1 MAITADEILERK
13 QLAENEREEWEWETK
28 WEKWRRVAECAIDPE
43 YKRGKR
49 KYKRSA
55 LDDKF
60 LWSLVQFVVAQEG
73 SALLVPDPFATIV
86 AAESG
91 DIERAADMKHLIRY
105 QMYVENFPYTGL
117 CWNTGAAVYGTSI
130 LKVTWDFAS
139 NNPRFE
145 HVPIECFYPS
155 PDSMSP
161 LNKDI
166 PWAIHESW
174 HRLDELEKKVDSDGK
189 ALYANL
195 DKVKEAL
202 TSTTHQKSTA
212 KGVSY
217 PRYTAAEAKQIVH
230 ILDYWEDDFNMAV
243 AEIKEGSKASAIP
256 IIEGRPN
263 PFEHERKPFVII
275 IDAPRL
281 HNLYG
286 IGIIESGYDSYRE
299 MITRKN
305 QRIDAISQ
313 AINAGFAID
322 RTAGVEEDALINWD
336 KGRIVR
342 GNGPPAQWIS
352 ALRPPEPS
360 AAAYKEHE
368 ERRRELMDVTAGY
381 TYSRGEAP
389 ARRET
394 ATAVASL
401 ISGANIRYRIKVF
414 AKSCTGYVPLLALVS
429 DLNQQYLPEEKQ
441 IMILGKEPRPLTI
454 RREQIKGRYD
464 FFAKTAAMD
473 PEIMKE
479 IKLQKLIN
487 IFQIAASAQVF
498 GFDITKFLEI
508 ILKTADMP
516 EIDACF
522 PEKRRQEML
531 YQGSPLLM
539 QQMMG
544 ATRGGLGGPAGP
556 EQGTMQAEL
565 KRMAGESLGR

>member
-1 MAITADEILERK
+1 MAIKADEILERK
-13 QLAENEREEWEWETK
+13 QLAEDEREEWEWETK
-28 WEKWRRVAECAIDPE
+28 WEKWRRVAECAIDPK
-43 YKRGKR
+43 YKRGKK

-91 DIERAADMKHLIRY
+91 DIEKAADMKDLIRY
-105 QMYVENFPYTGL
+105 QMYIENFPYTGL
-117 CWNTGAAVYGTSI
+117 CWNTGAAVYGSSV
-130 LKVTWDFAS
+130 LKVTWDFKS
-139 NNPRFE
+139 DNPRFE
-145 HVPIECFYPS
+145 HIPIECYYPS

-166 PWAIHESW
+166 PWGIHESW
-174 HRLDELEKKVDSDGK
+174 HRLDELEKEVDSDGK
-189 ALYANL
+189 PLYTNL
-195 DKVKEAL
+195 DEVKEAL
-202 TSTTHQKSTA
+202 TSTSHQKSTTRGA
-212 KGVSY
+212 SY
-217 PRYTAAEAKQIVH
+217 ERYTAEEAKKIVH
-230 ILDYWEDDFNMAV
+230 ILDYWEDGFNMAV
-243 AEIKEGSKASAIP
+243 AEIKEGSKASAIE
-256 IIEGRPN
+256 IIKGRDN
-263 PFEHERKPFVII
+263 PFDHKRKPFVAI
-275 IDAPRL
+275 IDSLRL
-281 HNLYG
+281 HSFYG
-286 IGIIESGYDSYRE
+286 IGVIEAGYDSYRE
-299 MITRKN
+299 MVTRKN

-313 AINAGFAID
+313 AINAGFAVD

-336 KGRIVR
+336 KGSIVR
-342 GNGPPAQWIS
+342 GNGPPGQWIQP
-352 ALRPPEPS
+352 LRPPEPS

-368 ERRRELMDVTAGY
+368 ERRREQMDITAGY
-381 TYSRGEAP
+381 TYARGEAP
-389 ARRET
+389 ARAET
-394 ATAVASL
+394 ATGIASL

-414 AKSCTGYVPLLALVS
+414 AKSCTGYVPLLAIVA

-441 IMILGKEPRPLTI
+441 IMILGKEPQPKTI
-454 RREQIKGRYD
+454 KKEQIKGRYD

-522 PEKRRQEML
+522 PDKKREEAL
-531 YQGSPLLM
+531 YQGAP
-539 QQMMG
+539 QMMQALMG
-544 ATRGGLGGPAGP
+544 GTRSSLPAPGGP
-556 EQGTMQAEL
+556 EEGTMQAEL
-565 KRMAGESLGR
+565 KRMGGESLGR

>member
-1 MAITADEILERK
+1 MIKADEILERK
-13 QLAENEREEWEWETK
+13 QLAEDERDEWEWETR
-28 WEKWRRVAECAIDPE
+28 WEKWRRVAECVIDPKYE
-43 YKRGKR
+43 RGKR

-105 QMYVENFPYTGL
+105 QMYVESFPYTGL
-117 CWNTGAAVYGTSI
+117 CWNTGAAIYGTSV
-130 LKVTWDFAS
+130 LKVTWNFES

-145 HVPIECFYPS
+145 HIPIECFYPS

-161 LNKDI
+161 LNKDV

-174 HRLDELEKKVDSDGK
+174 HRLDELKKEVDSDK
-189 ALYANL
+189 KPLYINL
-195 DKVKEAL
+195 DKVEKAL
-202 TSTTHQKSTA
+202 ASTTHQKSTA
-212 KGVSY
+212 KGTSY
-217 PRYTAAEAKQIVH
+217 ERYTAAEAKTIVH
-230 ILDYWEDDFNMAV
+230 VLDYWEDDFNMAV
-243 AEIKEGSKASAIP
+243 AEIREGSKASAIP
-256 IIEGRPN
+256 IIEGRDN
-263 PFEHERKPFVII
+263 PFDHKRKPFVAI
-275 IDAPRL
+275 IDALRL
-281 HNLYG
+281 HSFYG

-299 MITRKN
+299 MVTRKN

-336 KGRIVR
+336 KGSIVR
-342 GNGPPAQWIS
+342 GNGPPRQWIE

-381 TYSRGEAP
+381 TYARGEAP
-389 ARRET
+389 RRAET
-394 ATAVASL
+394 ATGIASL

-414 AKSCTGYVPLLALVS
+414 AKSCTGYVPLLALVA
-429 DLNQQYLPEEKQ
+429 DLNQQYLPEKKQ
-441 IMILGKEPRPLTI
+441 IMILGKEPQPKTI
-454 RREQIKGRYD
+454 KKEEIKGRYD

-473 PEIMKE
+473 PETMKE

-487 IFQIAASAQVF
+487 IFQIAASAEVI

-522 PEKRRQEML
+522 PEKRREEQM
-531 YQGSPLLM
+531 YRGSPMLM

-544 ATRGGLGGPAGP
+544 GTRSSLPAPGGP
-556 EQGTMQAEL
+556 EEGTMGTEL
-565 KRMAGESLGR
+565 KGMTGEALRR